1 MLRTYKNNGYRILSN
16 YDDTHMKNFVEQVPE
31 QLPEQLP
38 EKQVTYECSNG
49 QCNNSNKKYN
59 LDPDNHSDL
68 CQDVHKSN
76 GYRKLCKYDS
86 QTNTCS
92 EPVQSRQTYECLNG
106 QCQTSNKKY
115 DPSNNVYN
123 SVYECRAFCHPA
135 IPNEDSSFEN
145 VHKSNG
151 YRKLC
156 KYDSQTNT
164 CSEPVQSRQ
173 TYECLNGQCQTSN
186 KKYDPSNNVYNSV
199 YECRAFC
206 HPAIPNEDSSFENVH
221 KSNGYRKLCK
231 YDSQTNTCN
240 QLHPDGLTYE
250 CLNGQCNIST
260 KEYDPYNSVYDNI
273 DECRTYCQSTIP
285 DEVSYKCIQSDS
297 NNLCTQINEYP
308 DVNNNRY
315 PTLQECTSHCSYEN
329 PLSYSCSSGCHPVYM
344 PSDGITSFVTADEC
358 TSVCG
363 NESDNESGNESDN
376 ESGNESDPV
385 YYKNRICMSKIPLTY
400 NFSLKPSLACDTGEF
415 Y

>member
-31 QLPEQLP
+31 KLSEKLS

-49 QCNNSNKKYN
+49 QCNNYNKKYN

-106 QCQTSNKKY
+106 QCQTSTK
-115 DPSNNVYN
+115 
-123 SVYECRAFCHPA
+123 E
-135 IPNEDSSFEN
+135 
-145 VHKSNG
+145 
-151 YRKLC
+151 
-156 KYDSQTNT
+156 
-164 CSEPVQSRQ
+164 
-173 TYECLNGQCQTSN
+173 
-186 KKYDPSNNVYNSV
+186 YDPSNNVYNSV

-240 QLHPDGLTYE
+240 QLHPDGVTYE
-250 CLNGQCNIST
+250 CLNGQCNMST

-285 DEVSYKCIQSDS
+285 DEVSYKCIQSGS

-363 NESDNESGNESDN
+363 NESGNES
-376 ESGNESDPV
+376 ESENDPV

>member
-1 MLRTYKNNGYRILSN
+1 MLTTYKNNGYRILSK
-16 YDDTHMKNFVEQVPE
+16 YDDTQMNDFVE
-31 QLPEQLP
+31 QLPEQVP

-49 QCNNSNKKYN
+49 QCNNSNKQYN
-59 LDPDNHSDL
+59 PDDKIYNSINECKSFCYQDNHSDL
-68 CQDVHKSN
+68 CQDIHKSN

-92 EPVQSRQTYECLNG
+92 EPVQSRPTYECLNG
-106 QCQTSNKKY
+106 QCQSSNKQY

-145 VHKSNG
+145 VS
-151 YRKLC
+151 
-156 KYDSQTNT
+156 
-164 CSEPVQSRQ
+164 
-173 TYECLNGQCQTSN
+173 
-186 KKYDPSNNVYNSV
+186 
-199 YECRAFC
+199 
-206 HPAIPNEDSSFENVH
+206 

-240 QLHPDGLTYE
+240 RLHPDGVTYE
-250 CLNGQCNIST
+250 CLNGQCNMST

-273 DECRTYCQSTIP
+273 NECRRYCQSSIP
-285 DEVSYKCIQSDS
+285 DEVSYTCIQSGIENS

-308 DVNNNRY
+308 DINN
-315 PTLQECTSHCSYEN
+315 
-329 PLSYSCSSGCHPVYM
+329 M
-344 PSDGITSFVTADEC
+344 PPDGITSFVTADEC

-363 NESDNESGNESDN
+363 NENESENESDN
-376 ESGNESDPV
+376 ENENENENDPV